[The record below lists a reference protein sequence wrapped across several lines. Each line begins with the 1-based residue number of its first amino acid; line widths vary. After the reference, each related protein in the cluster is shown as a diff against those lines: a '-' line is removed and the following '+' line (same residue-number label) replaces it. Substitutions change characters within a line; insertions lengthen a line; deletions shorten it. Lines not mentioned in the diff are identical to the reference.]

1 MVLLVCGVGVSFAS
15 AETGWS
21 TSPVASSK
29 ADSQGCA
36 DLLFVGVRGSGEQA
50 PYGTTINAVEQQLAT
65 ATQKSRHD
73 LTVHQVF
80 LDYPATSLDQLN
92 LATIENMVLPDGSAS
107 ASPYFH
113 SVDAGVSELERL
125 ATSEAKRCPSQ
136 KLLVAGFS
144 QGAEVTTR
152 ALASGQLDANALGVL
167 LLGNP
172 LHYDGQNVNELEG
185 TASNRAYGLSAALY
199 FLRSQAASVS
209 DASRQQQVQLLLTSL
224 FSMYNGTVD
233 TQVLNTAMQAAGAD
247 IPGTDAPLTWSVCI
261 NGDSVCDSAGA
272 LSRLLTSTATLQQEQ
287 DRTRTPHESYTP
299 AALPKTL
306 AALQAKIDALPAS
319 HVPGAL
325 SPLAEHSVLPVAGI
339 AAAAIVVIAAAVVVW
354 VRRSRR
360 TRGSHE

>member
-1 MVLLVCGVGVSFAS
+1 MLLVSGIGVSSAS

-21 TSPVASSK
+21 TTPVASSK
-29 ADSQGCA
+29 ADSQNCA

-50 PYGTTINAVEQQLAT
+50 PYGTTIKAVEQELAT

-152 ALASGQLDANALGVL
+152 ALASGQLDANTLGVL

-233 TQVLNTAMQAAGAD
+233 TQLLNTAMHAAGAD
-247 IPGTDAPLTWSVCI
+247 IPGADAPLTWSVCI
-261 NGDSVCDSAGA
+261 AGDSVCDSAGA
-272 LSRLLTSTATLQQEQ
+272 LSRLLTSTTTLQQEQ

-299 AALPKTL
+299 AALPKSL
-306 AALQAKIDALPAS
+306 AALQAKINGLPTG
-319 HVPGAL
+319 HGPGAL

-354 VRRSRR
+354 VHRSRR